1 MDKKLLFDYSI
12 SAQSYGVFLNY
23 ATFLKKKVSKCIKNV
38 E

>member
-1 MDKKLLFDYSI
+1 MFDYSK
-12 SAQSYGVFLNY
+12 SAQSYGIILNY